1 LADLGL
7 QQGLR
12 QDRPLPELG
21 LFLNVQHPPERP
33 AQDVVREILEHVRVA
48 RECGFA
54 SIWAG
59 QHFLSHPYQM
69 LQTVPLLARV
79 AAETGDMTIGTGIAL
94 LPLLNPVEAAEHAA
108 TLDAISGGRFVY
120 GVGAG
125 YRAEEDRAFGLP
137 KGRRAGA
144 FEAKLAVVQRLLAGE
159 RVSASGDG
167 YELHDASLALVP
179 PVPPPIWIAA
189 NSDAAVE
196 RAARLSDAWF
206 VNPHTRLD
214 ELERQIALFDAA
226 RAAAG
231 RPERTV
237 TPILKEVCVA
247 DSDEEALACASP
259 YLKAKYE
266 AYVAW
271 GQSDVLP
278 GGDTLRR
285 EFDALTAGGRFII
298 GSPESC
304 AAQLR
309 EHIERLGADHIVV
322 RVQWPGMPS
331 EFAVR
336 SIRLLAREVL
346 PALASAPDPTI

>member
-12 QDRPLPELG
+12 QERPLPALG

-33 AQDVVREILEHVRVA
+33 AREVVREILEHVSVA
-48 RECGFA
+48 GEAGFA

-59 QHFLSHPYQM
+59 QHFLTHPYQM

-79 AAETGDMTIGTGIAL
+79 AAEAGDMTLGTGIAL

-108 TLDAISGGRFVY
+108 TLDAIAGGRFVY

-125 YRAEEDRAFGLP
+125 YRAEEDRAFGLAR
-137 KGRRAGA
+137 GRRAAA
-144 FEAKLAVVQRLLAGE
+144 FEAKLEVVQRLLAGE
-159 RVSASGDG
+159 RVTAAGDG
-167 YELHDASLALVP
+167 YELHDAALALVP

-196 RAARLSDAWF
+196 RAARLGDAWF
-206 VNPHTRLD
+206 LNPHTRLD
-214 ELERQIALFDAA
+214 ELERQIGLFDAT

-231 RPERTV
+231 RPARTV
-237 TPILKEVCVA
+237 TPIIKEVCVA
-247 DSDEEALACASP
+247 ETDEEALACASP
-259 YLKAKYE
+259 YLEAKYK

-271 GQSDVLP
+271 GQSEVLP
-278 GGDTLRR
+278 EGDTLKR

-298 GSPESC
+298 GSPDSC
-304 AAQLR
+304 AMQLR
-309 EHIERLGADHIVV
+309 EHIERLGVDHLVV

-331 EFAVR
+331 EPALR
-336 SIRLLAREVL
+336 SIRLLASEVL
-346 PALASAPDPTI
+346 PALAFGTAR